1 MQRIRLMEFM
11 VEIPTVWLGYKPNVT
26 GVDGLIFYHIA
37 RSREPVRL
45 ADIVQDT
52 GLSQPTVSRCV
63 AALSTECGVGL
74 VEYVSGRNRRSKC
87 VRLAPKGV
95 ELADALLELF
105 KNAKLTETEMSPIS
119 REGVLWNT
127 SGQSGHARDENNGY
141 GPDLA

>member
-87 VRLAPKGV
+87 VRLAPKG
-95 ELADALLELF
+95 LALVNDLAELF
-105 KNAKLTETEMSPIS
+105 ENALSEKLTETETSPIS
-119 REGVLWNT
+119 REEVLWNT
-127 SGQSGHARDENNGY
+127 SGQSSTARQK
-141 GPDLA
+141 PWL